1 MRPQSCDVWEPE
13 TTFWF
18 AIIKV
23 GTAVTPIFRLCA
35 LLSFI
40 SSISESPIRIPIQQ
54 ASVYIAVH
62 PNLTGNIT
70 KCVVISNIDGV
81 AEI

>member
-40 SSISESPIRIPIQQ
+40 SCISGLHSTSEQLYRGPSLPYRQYHKVRRDLQ
-54 ASVYIAVH
+54 YRLRCR
-62 PNLTGNIT
+62 NMN
-70 KCVVISNIDGV
+70 
-81 AEI
+81 